1 MAVHATLTAAL
12 FISDLRSIGVTQNS
26 PLQLSLPV
34 HLPDDETFKSYY
46 PASGNDELIQKLR
59 LSAESYQPQAI
70 FLWGP
75 EKSGRTH
82 LLHAACA
89 HAKELNRSS
98 FYIPLGIHASISP
111 ALLEGLEHVDLVC
124 IDDINAIAG
133 HPLWEEA
140 IFDFYNRVA
149 EQKRCSLVVS
159 GTKAPKDAGFVL
171 PDLVSRLTWG
181 LNYQLQP
188 MADDEKLAALQR
200 RAAMRGLQLPEDVG
214 RFLLNR
220 LARDLRTLFDV
231 LDRLDKASMI
241 HQRKLTIP
249 FVKEML
255 RL

>member
-1 MAVHATLTAAL
+1 M
-12 FISDLRSIGVTQNS
+12 
-26 PLQLSLPV
+26 QLSLPV

-46 PASGNDELIQKLR
+46 PAAGNDQLIQKLQS
-59 LSAESYQPQAI
+59 SAAGEASKPLY
-70 FLWGP
+70 LWGP
-75 EKSGRTH
+75 GKSGRTH

-89 HAKELNRSS
+89 RANDLERRS

-111 ALLEGLEHVDLVC
+111 ALLEGLEQVDLVC
-124 IDDINAIAG
+124 IDDIDAIAG
-133 HPLWEEA
+133 HPVWEEA
-140 IFDFYNRVA
+140 IFDLYNRMA
-149 EQKRCSLVVS
+149 EHKQGALVVS
-159 GTKAPKDAGFVL
+159 ASSSPSEAGFLL
-171 PDLVSRLTWG
+171 PDLESRMQWG
-181 LNYQLQP
+181 LIYQLHP
-188 MADDEKLAALQR
+188 MEDEEKLAALQR

-220 LARDLRTLFDV
+220 MARDMRTLFDV

>member
-1 MAVHATLTAAL
+1 M
-12 FISDLRSIGVTQNS
+12 TQNS

-34 HLPDDETFKSYY
+34 HLPDDETFQSYY
-46 PASGNDELIQKLR
+46 PAAGNDQLIQKLQS
-59 LSAESYQPQAI
+59 SASGEAEQPLY
-70 FLWGP
+70 LWGP
-75 EKSGRTH
+75 GKSGRTH

-89 HAKELNRSS
+89 RANDLERRS

-111 ALLEGLEHVDLVC
+111 ALLEGLEQVDLVC
-124 IDDINAIAG
+124 IDDIDAIAG

-140 IFDFYNRVA
+140 IFDLYNRMA
-149 EQKRCSLVVS
+149 EHKRGSLVVS
-159 GTKAPKDAGFVL
+159 ASSAPAEAGFLL
-171 PDLVSRLTWG
+171 PDLESRMQWG
-181 LNYQLQP
+181 LIYQLHP
-188 MADDEKLAALQR
+188 MEDDEKLVALQR

-220 LARDLRTLFDV
+220 MARDMRTLFDV

>member
-1 MAVHATLTAAL
+1 M
-12 FISDLRSIGVTQNS
+12 TQNS

-34 HLPDDETFKSYY
+34 HLPDDETFQSYY
-46 PASGNDELIQKLR
+46 PAAGNDQLIQKLQSCAVGEAR
-59 LSAESYQPQAI
+59 QPLY
-70 FLWGP
+70 LWGP
-75 EKSGRTH
+75 GKSGRTH

-89 HAKELNRSS
+89 SANDLERRS

-111 ALLEGLEHVDLVC
+111 ALLEGLEQVDLVC
-124 IDDINAIAG
+124 IDDIDAIAG

-140 IFDFYNRVA
+140 IFDLYNRMA
-149 EQKRCSLVVS
+149 EHKTGSLVVS
-159 GTKAPKDAGFVL
+159 ASSAPAEAGFLL
-171 PDLVSRLTWG
+171 PDLESRMQWG
-181 LNYQLQP
+181 LIYQLHP
-188 MADDEKLAALQR
+188 MEDDEKLAALQR

-220 LARDLRTLFDV
+220 MARDMRTLFDV
-231 LDRLDKASMI
+231 LDKLDKASMV

>member
-1 MAVHATLTAAL
+1 MTK
-12 FISDLRSIGVTQNS
+12 NS

-34 HLPDDETFKSYY
+34 HLPDDETFNSYY
-46 PASGNDELIQKLR
+46 PATGNDELIQSLR
-59 LSAESYQPQAI
+59 ESAEGHSQQAI
-70 FLWGP
+70 YLWGP

-89 HAKELNRSS
+89 HANDAQRRS
-98 FYIPLGIHASISP
+98 FYLPLGIHASIST
-111 ALLEGLEHVDLVC
+111 ALLEGLEDLDLVC
-124 IDDINAIAG
+124 IDDVHAIAG

-140 IFDFYNRVA
+140 MFDLYNRVR
-149 EQKRCSLVVS
+149 EKNKCSLVVS
-159 GTKAPKDAGFVL
+159 ASVSATDADFSL
-171 PDLVSRLTWG
+171 PDLISRMRWG
-181 LNYQLQP
+181 LSYQLQP
-188 MADDEKLAALQR
+188 MADDEKLLALQR

-231 LDRLDKASMI
+231 LDKLDKASLV

-249 FVKEML
+249 FIKEML

>member
-1 MAVHATLTAAL
+1 M
-12 FISDLRSIGVTQNS
+12 TQNS

-34 HLPDDETFKSYY
+34 HLPDDETFQSYY
-46 PASGNDELIQKLR
+46 PAAGNDQLIRKLQS
-59 LSAESYQPQAI
+59 SAAGEAEQPLY
-70 FLWGP
+70 LWGP
-75 EKSGRTH
+75 GKSGRTH

-89 HAKELNRSS
+89 RANDLERRS

-111 ALLEGLEHVDLVC
+111 ALLEGLEQVDLVC
-124 IDDINAIAG
+124 IDDIDAIAG

-140 IFDFYNRVA
+140 IFDLYNRMA
-149 EQKRCSLVVS
+149 EHKRGCLVVS
-159 GTKAPKDAGFVL
+159 ASSAPAEAGFLL
-171 PDLVSRLTWG
+171 PDLESRMQWG
-181 LNYQLQP
+181 LIYQLYP
-188 MADDEKLAALQR
+188 MEDDEKLVALQR

-220 LARDLRTLFDV
+220 MARDMRTLFDV

>member
-1 MAVHATLTAAL
+1 MK
-12 FISDLRSIGVTQNS
+12 SSS

-34 HLPDDETFKSYY
+34 SLPDDETFHSYY
-46 PASGNDELIQKLR
+46 PAAGNDELIQCLQDCAQGK
-59 LSAESYQPQAI
+59 AKQAV
-70 FLWGP
+70 FVWGP

-82 LLHAACA
+82 LMHAACA
-89 HAKELNRSS
+89 QANDLGRSS
-98 FYIPLGIHASISP
+98 FYIPLGIHASIST
-111 ALLEGLEHVDLVC
+111 ALLEGLENIDLVC
-124 IDDINAIAG
+124 IDDVDAIAG

-140 IFDFYNRVA
+140 IFDLYNRLI
-149 EQKRCSLVVS
+149 EQAHSALIVS
-159 GTKAPKDAGFVL
+159 AKVSPTDSGFVL
-171 PDLVSRLTWG
+171 PDLVSRMQWG

-188 MADDEKLAALQR
+188 MADEEKLAALQR
-200 RAAMRGLQLPEDVG
+200 RSAMRGLQLPDDVG

-231 LDRLDKASMI
+231 LDRLDKASLI

>member
-1 MAVHATLTAAL
+1 M
-12 FISDLRSIGVTQNS
+12 TQNA

-34 HLPDDETFKSYY
+34 HLPDDETFESYY
-46 PASGNDELIQKLR
+46 PAKGNDQLIQTLIAC
-59 LSAESYQPQAI
+59 AEGRGPQAL

-82 LLHAACA
+82 LIHAACA
-89 HAKELNRSS
+89 HANESGRSS
-98 FYIPLGIHASISP
+98 FYVPLGIHASIST
-111 ALLEGLEHVDLVC
+111 ALLEGLEMMDLVC
-124 IDDINAIAG
+124 IDDVDAIVG

-140 IFDFYNRVA
+140 LFDLYNRVLERQGCA
-149 EQKRCSLVVS
+149 LVVS
-159 GTKAPKDAGFVL
+159 GRHAPADCGFSL
-171 PDLVSRLTWG
+171 PDLVSRMQWG
-181 LNYQLQP
+181 LNYQLHP

-214 RFLLNR
+214 KFLLNR

-231 LDRLDKASMI
+231 LDKLDKASMV

-249 FVKEML
+249 FIKEML

>member
-1 MAVHATLTAAL
+1 MRT
-12 FISDLRSIGVTQNS
+12 ISVKSNS

-34 HLPDDETFKSYY
+34 HLPDDETFNSYY
-46 PASGNDELIQKLR
+46 PAAGNDELIQSLQAC
-59 LSAESYQPQAI
+59 AEGVAEQSV

-75 EKSGRTH
+75 VKSGRTH
-82 LLHAACA
+82 LMHAACA
-89 HAKELNRSS
+89 HANDLGRSS
-98 FYIPLGIHASISP
+98 FYLPLGIHASISP
-111 ALLEGLEHVDLVC
+111 ELLEGLEQLDLIC
-124 IDDINAIAG
+124 IDDVDAIAG

-140 IFDFYNRVA
+140 IFDLYNRVA
-149 EQKRCSLVVS
+149 ENSNCSLIVS
-159 GTKAPKDAGFVL
+159 ASVAPSDSEFAL
-171 PDLVSRLTWG
+171 PDLISRMQWG
-181 LNYQLQP
+181 INYQLQP

-231 LDRLDKASMI
+231 LDRLDKDSLV
-241 HQRKLTIP
+241 HKRKLTIP